1 MTDKLSSVPPV
12 NACSKCSPTALNGM
26 LTLMNL
32 GKDEHKIQGPPPIQ
46 YLSALCYIYGIH
58 LHEDVHTP
66 MFTCASPLQLVK
78 IHLTR
83 GKF

>member
-1 MTDKLSSVPPV
+1 MTDKLSSVPHL

-46 YLSALCYIYGIH
+46 YLSALCHGIH
-58 LHEDVHTP
+58 LHDDVHTP
-66 MFTCASPLQLVK
+66 MFTRAKSFTISQNTTDK
-78 IHLTR
+78 
-83 GKF
+83 K